1 MPRVAAACTC
11 RTFRNATDVEIV
23 HGGWESLGETGQAWR
38 DANQMGWNGVLPS
51 YEEAARL
58 RA

>member
-1 MPRVAAACTC
+1 MPDST
-11 RTFRNATDVEIV
+11 TDVEIV